1 MEDIAGVSE
10 LSRYYINNSETIKL
24 HRIARGLDV
33 SKIYAPFFLTIGGT

>member
-1 MEDIAGVSE
+1 MEDIAGFSQ

-24 HRIARGLDV
+24 HGITWGLNV